1 MGSTDTR
8 KYVHQHV
15 SHYYNETY
23 QQIQCDQPPINPPL
37 PHHFGHLSHPIAYQ
51 SESEALYVKMGS
63 VSDKQ
68 DDEVYIGGI
77 IMQSEA
83 FSVAQ

>member
-1 MGSTDTR
+1 M
-8 KYVHQHV
+8 HQHV

-23 QQIQCDQPPINPPL
+23 QQIQRDQPPINPPL
-37 PHHFGHLSHPIAYQ
+37 PHHLGHLSHPIAYQ
-51 SESEALYVKMGS
+51 SESEALYVKWAQFLINKMMRFI
-63 VSDKQ
+63 Q
-68 DDEVYIGGI
+68 EGGVEGTSI